1 MNTLFLFSILDT
13 LIKQTDMKKFMFLLL
28 IILGVGTLWNG
39 LVVFKG
45 VNLCFRAREP
55 FISIVPALIVVGFM
69 IATNFIFNLGK
80 TPNKEKIG
88 NILKGLWAVVLCCNI
103 AMSFC
108 GYTSFIRGN
117 VQGIHLGF
125 LIMFSCITAACPV
138 LMIEVVEGM
147 EKKKEE
153 EEGW

>member
-1 MNTLFLFSILDT
+1 
-13 LIKQTDMKKFMFLLL
+13 MKKFMVLLL
-28 IILGVGTLWNG
+28 IILIVGTLWNG

-45 VNLCFRAREP
+45 VNLCFRAPEP
-55 FISIVPALIVVGFM
+55 FISIVPALIVIGFM

-88 NILKGLWAVVLCCNI
+88 NILKGLWLVVLCCNV

-108 GYTSFIRGN
+108 GYTSFISEN
-117 VQGIHLGF
+117 LQGVHMVF
-125 LIMFSCITAACPV
+125 LLVLSCITAACPV
-138 LMIEVVEGM
+138 LMMEVVEGM
-147 EKKKEE
+147 EKKEE

>member
-1 MNTLFLFSILDT
+1 
-13 LIKQTDMKKFMFLLL
+13 MKKFMILLL

-45 VNLCFRAREP
+45 VNLCFRAPEP
-55 FISIVPALIVVGFM
+55 FISIVPALIVIGFM

-88 NILKGLWAVVLCCNI
+88 NILKGLWAVVLFCNI
-103 AMSFC
+103 AMSYF

-117 VQGIHLGF
+117 IQGVHNVF
-125 LIMFSCITAACPV
+125 LLVLSCITAACPV
-138 LMIEVVEGM
+138 LMMEVVESM
-147 EKKKEE
+147 EKKEE